1 MRSTYRRLSTS
12 TATMATVQIL
22 RSWWRVR
29 YPLYVLGLLV
39 GMVMMWLPFKTF
51 QDNDAWESRLR
62 VDGVPAQAVV
72 DELVHK
78 RRNTMHV
85 RYEFGGAQRQAEVG
99 CWEVCL
105 PAGSAVPIWVNP
117 NDPGDLVTDFGIL
130 SGHRGRL
137 QGVVGAAGLTLSGV
151 DGARRDRPPLPATT
165 RPPTRRRAAA
175 ATGPAPTTV
184 PERQARD
191 KAQAEPATAEPGL
204 APTPAKESD
213 SDVEAELGRHS
224 HDLPRP
230 GRIGVRGWHSRP
242 LSSRGC
248 PASSTLR
255 AVVDPVSGTATASV

>member
-1 MRSTYRRLSTS
+1 
-12 TATMATVQIL
+12 MATVQIL

-62 VDGVPAQAVV
+62 VHGVPAQAVV

-137 QGVVGAAGLTLSGV
+137 QGVVGAAGLTLSGWMV
-151 DGARRDRPPLPATT
+151 LAVIARLYQRRRDR
-165 RPPTRRRAAA
+165 
-175 ATGPAPTTV
+175 
-184 PERQARD
+184 RQGDGQRQQRD
-191 KAQAEPATAEPGL
+191 QRQRQFLNA
-204 APTPAKESD
+204 
-213 SDVEAELGRHS
+213 
-224 HDLPRP
+224 RP
-230 GRIGVRGWHSRP
+230 GTKRKPSRRQRNP
-242 LSSRGC
+242 
-248 PASSTLR
+248 
-255 AVVDPVSGTATASV
+255 D